1 MQFKKKQL
9 KVARRLEWKSEKF
22 VVDTAATTE
31 GMLWETLKE
40 TDPEFNFSHTD
51 KNLTQKIVFALENI
65 LKTLLPQKALF
76 LISKMW

>member
-31 GMLWETLKE
+31 GMAELWETLKE

-51 KNLTQKIVFALENI
+51 KNLIQKNCLCSW
-65 LKTLLPQKALF
+65 KY
-76 LISKMW
+76 S